1 MSRAFSRSICSSN
14 ELLGTFIEGS
24 RANGGLLR
32 QRVLA
37 PANEGQ
43 RFGSGLPSISKSHQF
58 NRTQAHNAGF
68 APEHVTKEPGYSLSI
83 DLKIK
88 TVADSMTARYFRE
101 TTDFSD

>member
-1 MSRAFSRSICSSN
+1 MLRVGPLSLLGLN

-24 RANGGLLR
+24 RADRGLLR
-32 QRVLA
+32 QRVLTLT
-37 PANEGQ
+37 NQGQ
-43 RFGSGLPSISKSHQF
+43 RFRSSLPGISKSHQF

-68 APEHVTKEPGYSLSI
+68 APEHVTKQPGCSLSI

-88 TVADSMTARYFRE
+88 TVADSMTTRHFPE